1 VSVTIDLTQ
10 FPRIVNE
17 AYYPIFHDR
26 HRYLVLYGGAGSGKS
41 VAAAQKIVYRCLT
54 ESGHKFLG
62 VRKIQNTI
70 RESMR
75 AEIVDAIEKMGVRSL
90 FAYSTSPSGEMTIVG
105 PNGNTI
111 IFRGLDDPEKI
122 KSIKD
127 ITGIWIE
134 EASELHK
141 EDFDQLDL
149 RLRGKHLKNYKQII
163 LTFNP
168 ISDQHW
174 LKKHFFDRI
183 DPDATVLKT
192 TYLDNRFI
200 DADYV
205 RRLEKLKE
213 TNPSYYRV
221 YALGEWGVLKGVI
234 YPDYEVV
241 DKLPEHFEIEAL
253 GLDFGYNHPQALAH
267 VRIDGRD
274 VYIDEVYY
282 EREKENGAMIGW
294 VEANRPEL
302 KRIKCWADAARPDLI
317 EECRKAGW
325 YIDKAKK
332 DVFAGINTVKKMR
345 LHITAKSK
353 NILKE
358 IKTYC
363 WKTDKEG
370 NALDEP
376 VKIGDDA
383 MDAVR
388 YAVFSEVGGPERG
401 AKSMKV
407 ALI

>member
-1 VSVTIDLTQ
+1 MV
-10 FPRIVNE
+10 
-17 AYYPIFHDR
+17 YHPIFHDR

-41 VAAAQKIVYRCLT
+41 VTAAQKIAYRCLT
-54 ESGHKFLG
+54 ERGHKFLG

-75 AEIVDAIEKMGVRSL
+75 AEIIDAIVKMGVQSL

-127 ITGIWIE
+127 ITGVWIE
-134 EASELHK
+134 EASELTK

-174 LKKHFFDRI
+174 LKKHFFDRVE
-183 DPDATVLKT
+183 PDAMVLKT
-192 TYLDNRFI
+192 TYLDNQFI
-200 DADYV
+200 DEDYV
-205 RRLEKLKE
+205 RRLEALKE

-234 YPDYEVV
+234 YDNYDVIEEM
-241 DKLPEHFEIEAL
+241 PEHFELECL
-253 GLDFGYNHPQALAH
+253 GIDFGFNHPQALLH
-267 VRIDGRD
+267 IRIDVLD
-274 VYIDEVYY
+274 VYIDEIYY
-282 EREKENGAMIGW
+282 ERGKENGAMISW
-294 VEANRPEL
+294 VDGNRPEL

-325 YIDKAKK
+325 RINKAKK
-332 DVFAGINTVKKMR
+332 DVFAGINKVKNMR
-345 LHITAKSK
+345 LHITARSK
-353 NILKE
+353 NILTE

-363 WKTDKEG
+363 WKIDKNG
-370 NALDEP
+370 NSLDEP
-376 VKIGDDA
+376 VKEGDDA
-383 MDAVR
+383 MDAMR
-388 YAVFSEVGGPERG
+388 YGVFTELGKPEGG
-401 AKSMKV
+401 AKSMQIKG
-407 ALI
+407 I